1 MFSRLLLSASDV
13 GLRHEAEHPQSA
25 SASASASA
33 SSSSDSSSSSF
44 SSLFAEFGLPDHV
57 DLDSVRVEK
66 LIQMA
71 SSMLQSASNDAANEH
86 DAVPALPKYRAPPA
100 DVDGAKSSFLPDE
113 IGGGSSSSA
122 LASMLSVASSS
133 SPSSSP
139 LSALLAGAPPA
150 SSTAP
155 PATRIVLGARPL
167 STTIARLERRDLLQ
181 LLLRC
186 IRRE

>member
-1 MFSRLLLSASDV
+1 
-13 GLRHEAEHPQSA
+13 
-25 SASASASA
+25 
-33 SSSSDSSSSSF
+33 
-44 SSLFAEFGLPDHV
+44 
-57 DLDSVRVEK
+57 VRVEK

-100 DVDGAKSSFLPDE
+100 DVDDAKSSFLPDE
-113 IGGGSSSSA
+113 IGGSSSSA

-181 LLLRC
+181 LLLRRA
-186 IRRE
+186 RRKKVFVVAVCRDGFRTAGAGQ